1 MHPGHRYRYRLRA
14 HNDVGP
20 GAWSAAFP
28 EAGVI
33 RPANRPTPDGLV
45 LDDESAGLVA
55 TWACPNH
62 NFCGP
67 SPPSDD
73 WTVAPLR
80 LTAEIKSGTGSW
92 TDASATVDGVQTTH
106 AVSGLARGTVHE
118 LRTRAVT
125 ADDQEG
131 SASES
136 VALVPLRK
144 TAGDGRVELAWDSP
158 GYPGLAWQYRSRSGT
173 GSWGGWQ
180 PVSNAGAT
188 AQAVT
193 GLTNGVSYRFQVQA
207 VKGTTPRA
215 VSFIEAAT
223 PQGARTV
230 SFGLAAYTATEGGG
244 RGHGDGNENA
254 TTLTNKLPQYL
265 TFTFYLT
272 MEKTVH
278 ENT

>member
-1 MHPGHRYRYRLRA
+1 M
-14 HNDVGP
+14 
-20 GAWSAAFP
+20 
-28 EAGVI
+28 I

-131 SASES
+131 SASG
-136 VALVPLRK
+136 VGG
-144 TAGDGRVELAWDSP
+144 AGSLAEDGRGRPRGAGLGQPRVP
-158 GYPGLAWQYRSRSGT
+158 G
-173 GSWGGWQ
+173 
-180 PVSNAGAT
+180 V
-188 AQAVT
+188 
-193 GLTNGVSYRFQVQA
+193 GV
-207 VKGTTPRA
+207 A
-215 VSFIEAAT
+215 VSL
-223 PQGARTV
+223 PVGYGLV
-230 SFGLAAYTATEGGG
+230 GGLAAGIERPG
-244 RGHGDGNENA
+244 RRRRR
-254 TTLTNKLPQYL
+254 
-265 TFTFYLT
+265 
-272 MEKTVH
+272 
-278 ENT
+278 